1 MNAQEQAYIEGFVKR
16 ASEYGFDE
24 DEAFSILKEAQ
35 LSIKP
40 IANMVAPVK
49 ALTHNMAKAAP
60 IKKLTDTVNKV
71 MPVQQL
77 TDKLI

>member
-1 MNAQEQAYIEGFVKR
+1 MTTQQQAYVAGFVKR
-16 ASEYGFDE
+16 ASEYGFNE
-24 DEAFSILKEAQ
+24 DEAFTILKKAQ

-40 IANMVAPVK
+40 IANMAAPVK

-60 IKKLTDTVNKV
+60 IKKLTDTVNRV

-77 TDKLI
+77 TDKLV